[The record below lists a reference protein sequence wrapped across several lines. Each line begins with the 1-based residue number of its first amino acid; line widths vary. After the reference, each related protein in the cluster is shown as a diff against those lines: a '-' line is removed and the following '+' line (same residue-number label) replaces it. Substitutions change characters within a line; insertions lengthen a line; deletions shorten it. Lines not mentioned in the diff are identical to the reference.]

1 MLISVI
7 LLGFLA
13 SLDPLRPVVFVLVL
27 RTKRINALAF
37 LVGWAIALSLLF
49 VVVFVLFGGD
59 VSGKPGSD
67 RKTWISV
74 AELLVGLLLL
84 VIALH
89 RWQRRAEMVAHS
101 VAPEAVLR
109 RLDQLGPRQ
118 AGLMGVL
125 IQPRTLT
132 IAAALV
138 VARDRSGVISLLI
151 GFAVFAVAST
161 SALLGILLYD
171 IRRPESAATRLESFV
186 GRLEAEGPMLFTIL
200 CACAGGYLVAS
211 AVYSLVT

>member
-1 MLISVI
+1 MLITLV

-37 LVGWAIALSLLF
+37 LVGWAAALSLLF

-59 VSGKPGSD
+59 VSGGPGAD
-67 RKTWISV
+67 RRTGISV
-74 AELLVGLLLL
+74 AELLIGLLLA
-84 VIALH
+84 VIAAR
-89 RWQRRAEMVAHS
+89 RWQRRAEIETKS
-101 VAPEAVLR
+101 LAPESVLR

-138 VARDRSGVISLLI
+138 VARDRSGVLSLLI

-161 SALLGILLYD
+161 AALLAILVYD
-171 IRRPESAATRLESFV
+171 IRRPESAARRARSRCV
-186 GRLEAEGPMLFTIL
+186 PPRDP
-200 CACAGGYLVAS
+200 
-211 AVYSLVT
+211 

>member
-1 MLISVI
+1 I
-7 LLGFLA
+7 LA

-59 VSGKPGSD
+59 PAAAPGSD
-67 RKTWISV
+67 RRTWISV
-74 AELLVGLLLL
+74 AELLVGVLLT
-84 VIALH
+84 VFAAR
-89 RWQRRAEMVAHS
+89 RWERRAEMVAKS
-101 VAPEAVLR
+101 LAPEAVLR

-118 AGLMGVL
+118 AGLIGVL

-138 VARDRSGVISLLI
+138 VARDRSGVLSLLI
-151 GFAVFAVAST
+151 GFAVFAIVST
-161 SALLGILLYD
+161 AALLAILLYD
-171 IRRPESAATRLESFV
+171 TRRPESAATQLESFV
-186 GRLEAEGPMLFTIL
+186 GRLEAQGPVLFTIL
-200 CACAGGYLVAS
+200 CACAGVYLIADS
-211 AVYSLVT
+211 IYSLVT